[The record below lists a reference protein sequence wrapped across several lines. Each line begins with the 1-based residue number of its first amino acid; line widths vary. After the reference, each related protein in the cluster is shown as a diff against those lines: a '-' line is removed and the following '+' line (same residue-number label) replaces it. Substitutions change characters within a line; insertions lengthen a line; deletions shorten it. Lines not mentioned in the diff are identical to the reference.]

1 MRSSNGAFGSR
12 ARVDL
17 APVVTLLV
25 SASLLVLGN
34 GLQGTLLL
42 VRAGNEGFRGE
53 VIGIMMSAYF
63 AGYALGAI
71 LLPPVV
77 ASAGHIR
84 AFAGFASIASAVTI
98 AHVLLL
104 EPWVWVVLRAV
115 TGLVYAG
122 MVLVTESW
130 LNAHAVSSS
139 RGRLLSLYGIVTM
152 GAWALGQG
160 LLNLSSPD
168 DVVLFLVASILIS
181 LALVPITLLP
191 SQPPMVP
198 RQAPLALRQLFQLSP
213 LGMLGALLSGLALS
227 AFWAMGPG
235 FAQGVGLGTAG
246 VSAFMA
252 AALLGALLLQWPL
265 GWLADRRARRT
276 IIAVAAF
283 AAALAGSGL
292 ALAKDAELP
301 VLLLLSFLFGGFG
314 IPLYTLCLAHA
325 NDRLSTEEMLAAA
338 RSLLLLNGVGAAL
351 GAFAAG
357 VAMSWFG
364 PEGPFAQAAALLVL
378 LALIAVLR
386 QFEGPAEAPIPPPL
400 PGTPQ
405 ITMTLD
411 TRAGDAEDA
420 VASSHVPGREENAEA
435 TSDLPNLPGTDVVR

>member
-1 MRSSNGAFGSR
+1 MRSNNGVLGSH
-12 ARVDL
+12 ARVNL

-42 VRAGNEGFRGE
+42 VRTGNEGFRGE

-84 AFAGFASIASAVTI
+84 AFAGFASLASAITI
-98 AHVLLL
+98 VHVLLL
-104 EPWVWVVLRAV
+104 DPWVWVLLRAA
-115 TGLVYAG
+115 TGLLYAG
-122 MVLVTESW
+122 MILVIESW
-130 LNAHAVSSS
+130 LNAHATSSS

-152 GAWALGQG
+152 GSWALGQG

-168 DVVLFLVASILIS
+168 EVVLFLIVSILIS

-191 SQPPMVP
+191 SRPPMVP
-198 RQAPLALRQLFQLSP
+198 RHAPLALWQLLQLSP
-213 LGMLGALLSGLALS
+213 LGTLGALLSGLALS
-227 AFWAMGPG
+227 VFWTMGPA
-235 FAQGVGLGTAG
+235 FAQGAGLGTAG

-276 IIAVAAF
+276 IIAVAAL
-283 AAALAGSGL
+283 AAALGGSGL
-292 ALAKDAELP
+292 ALMKDAELP

-325 NDRLSTEEMLAAA
+325 NDRLSAEEILPAA
-338 RSLLLLNGVGAAL
+338 RSLLLLNGIGAAL
-351 GAFAAG
+351 GSFAAG
-357 VAMSWFG
+357 AAMSWFG
-364 PEGPFAQAAALLVL
+364 PEGPFMQAAALLAF
-378 LALIAVLR
+378 LAIIAVQR
-386 QFEGPAEAPIPPPL
+386 RFDGPAEAPVSSPL
-400 PGTPQ
+400 PVVPQ

-411 TRAGDAEDA
+411 TRAGVAED
-420 VASSHVPGREENAEA
+420 VVTPPHVPAKAGN
-435 TSDLPNLPGTDVVR
+435 T